1 MPQILDSQ
9 RFSTYVPRL
18 VEVGNYFIING
29 LVHNKNSFKPNP
41 LDYQI
46 MNTGPLAAISTKQVG
61 LVHSNDFNNDYNNSF
76 NRNTEVADNLNPNI
90 IYKTFLRSSDSDV
103 GIARFELSPAT
114 NSLKLIAYS
123 TCGSFRTI
131 NIIGQ
136 NKDYIF
142 VVATKS
148 TADKCVIFRIRK
160 TTMLFQEIAS
170 ERIITS
176 DWVPSKIL
184 ETDVYIYL
192 FYNITNNK
200 FDFDIIHKDTFTLSV
215 LKSLSLTNDIGYYRQ
230 DLNTCVP
237 VTKTTEGDK
246 TYNYEHYFVYGGAAN
261 TVKQIVTGQVNFGR
275 LDFNSINNDISNIVE
290 QIIDLSKQTD
300 IVAMPIITVNSEYRI
315 HKVDYMSYNSEDYLI
330 YTLLNVHK
338 DNEKVEETTSS
349 VEDHLTY
356 LFKIKRSTNTLE
368 LVSATKHGD
377 VFNVC
382 LNINNGQ
389 TLILANKY
397 IFKVF
402 TLNTTTMRYVET
414 YSYSVKIHMIGV
426 DTLNRIHIASD
437 LGVQYFTLT
446 TPMEAKVYYEKE
458 YYEFISASPIET
470 FIKVSTKDLLN
481 RFRSSKVRISLKGPQ
496 VFKSN
501 NSNIIT
507 INTSQDG
514 ETTLPI
520 ILKDEG
526 FYDFVTEI
534 IE

>member
-18 VEVGNYFIING
+18 IEVGNYFIING

-46 MNTGPLAAISTKQVG
+46 INTGPLASISTKQIG
-61 LVHSNDFNNDYNNSF
+61 LVHSNDFNNDFNNSYI
-76 NRNTEVADNLNPNI
+76 RDTEIKDNLNPNI
-90 IYKTFLRSSDSDV
+90 IYKTFIKNSDSDV
-103 GIARFELSPAT
+103 GIARFELTPAT

-123 TCGSFRTI
+123 SCSNFKTI

-136 NKDYIF
+136 NKDYIYI
-142 VVATKS
+142 VGTR
-148 TADKCVIFRIRK
+148 TIIDKAGIYRIRK
-160 TTMLFQEIAS
+160 TNMLFQDIAE
-170 ERIITS
+170 ERIVTG
-176 DWVPSKIL
+176 DWIPSKVL

-192 FYNITNNK
+192 LYNTTNN
-200 FDFDIIHKDTFTLSV
+200 DMHLDILNKDSFTLSTIESSK
-215 LKSLSLTNDIGYYRQ
+215 LINDIGYFRQ
-230 DLNTCVP
+230 DLNTCIKV
-237 VTKTTEGDK
+237 DK
-246 TYNYEHYFVYGGAAN
+246 TIGTNYFNHEMYAIYGGAAN
-261 TVKQIVTGQVNFGR
+261 TIKPAITGQINIGR
-275 LDFNSINNDISNIVE
+275 FDFNTVNNVTSDMIE
-290 QIIDLSKQTD
+290 QVIDLSKQTD
-300 IVAMPIITVNSEYRI
+300 IVAMPIISINSEYRI

-330 YTLLNVHK
+330 YTLLNNHK

-397 IFKVF
+397 IFKVL

-414 YSYSVKIHMIGV
+414 YSYSIKIHMIGV

-458 YYEFISASPIET
+458 YYEFISSSSIET

-514 ETTLPI
+514 ETTIPI

>member
-1 MPQILDSQ
+1 M
-9 RFSTYVPRL
+9 Y
-18 VEVGNYFIING
+18 
-29 LVHNKNSFKPNP
+29 
-41 LDYQI
+41 
-46 MNTGPLAAISTKQVG
+46 AI
-61 LVHSNDFNNDYNNSF
+61 
-76 NRNTEVADNLNPNI
+76 
-90 IYKTFLRSSDSDV
+90 
-103 GIARFELSPAT
+103 
-114 NSLKLIAYS
+114 
-123 TCGSFRTI
+123 
-131 NIIGQ
+131 
-136 NKDYIF
+136 
-142 VVATKS
+142 
-148 TADKCVIFRIRK
+148 
-160 TTMLFQEIAS
+160 
-170 ERIITS
+170 
-176 DWVPSKIL
+176 
-184 ETDVYIYL
+184 
-192 FYNITNNK
+192 
-200 FDFDIIHKDTFTLSV
+200 
-215 LKSLSLTNDIGYYRQ
+215 
-230 DLNTCVP
+230 
-237 VTKTTEGDK
+237 
-246 TYNYEHYFVYGGAAN
+246 YGGAAN
-261 TVKQIVTGQVNFGR
+261 TIKPAITGQINIGR
-275 LDFNSINNDISNIVE
+275 FDFNTVNNVASDMIE
-290 QIIDLSKQTD
+290 QVIDLSKQTD
-300 IVAMPIITVNSEYRI
+300 IVAMPIISINSEYRI

-330 YTLLNVHK
+330 YTLLNIHK

-397 IFKVF
+397 IFKVL

-414 YSYSVKIHMIGV
+414 YSYSIKIHMIGV

-458 YYEFISASPIET
+458 YYEFISSSPIET

-514 ETTLPI
+514 ETTIPI

>member
-103 GIARFELSPAT
+103 GIARFELLPAT

-142 VVATKS
+142 VVGTR
-148 TADKCVIFRIRK
+148 TPIDKAVTFRIRK
-160 TTMLFQEIAS
+160 TTMLFQDITG
-170 ERIITS
+170 ERLLHGEWI
-176 DWVPSKIL
+176 PSKIL

-192 FYNITNNK
+192 CFNTTNN
-200 FDFDIIHKDTFTLSV
+200 DIHIDAINKDSFTNTTLEDS
-215 LKSLSLTNDIGYYRQ
+215 SLTNDIGYFRQ
-230 DLNTCVP
+230 DLDTCIKV
-237 VTKTTEGDK
+237 DK
-246 TYNYEHYFVYGGAAN
+246 TVGANKFNYEMYTIYGGAAN
-261 TVKQIVTGQVNFGR
+261 TIKPAITGQINFGR
-275 LDFNSINNDISNIVE
+275 FDINTTNNVVSDMIE
-290 QIIDLSKQTD
+290 QLIDLSKQTD

-356 LFKIKRSTNTLE
+356 LFKIKRATNTLE

-426 DTLNRIHIASD
+426 DTLNRIHVASD

-514 ETTLPI
+514 ETTIPI

-526 FYDFVTEI
+526 FYDFITEL